1 MTGPDSLPGLDD
13 YLTPDDPECDDEF
26 QLSAEDAA
34 DIRADRQADDDYYRS
49 IE

>member
-1 MTGPDSLPGLDD
+1 MSGPDSLPGLDD
-13 YLTPDDPECDDEF
+13 YLTPDDPESDDEF